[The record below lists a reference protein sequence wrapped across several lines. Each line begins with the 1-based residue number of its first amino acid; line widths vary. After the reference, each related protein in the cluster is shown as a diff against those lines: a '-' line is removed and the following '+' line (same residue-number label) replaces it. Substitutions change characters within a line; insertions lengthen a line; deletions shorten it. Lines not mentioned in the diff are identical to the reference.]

1 MDRKETLNKLSEYIK
16 ILNESGLKIE
26 KAFLFGSAARNEA
39 REESDIDVML
49 VSSRFDDQ
57 SDDLVFGLI
66 WKLTR
71 KVDSRIEPYAVGL
84 SRFDSDEVSPLLQI
98 VKKEGI
104 FPVDTL
110 FTLLRN
116 AKRVFPYPSLKAFTP
131 PLPRS

>member
-57 SDDLVFGLI
+57 SDDRAYGLI

-71 KVDSRIEPYAVGL
+71 RVDSRIEPYAIGL
-84 SRFDSDEVSPLLQI
+84 SRFENDEVSPLLQI

-104 FPVDTL
+104 LVL
-110 FTLLRN
+110 
-116 AKRVFPYPSLKAFTP
+116 
-131 PLPRS
+131 

>member
-16 ILNESGLKIE
+16 ILNESGLNIE
-26 KAFLFGSAARNEA
+26 KAFLFGSAAKNEF

-57 SDDLVFGLI
+57 SDDLAYGLI

-71 KVDSRIEPYAVGL
+71 RVDSRIEPYAIGL
-84 SRFDSDEVSPLLQI
+84 NRFDNDEVSPLLQI

-104 FPVDTL
+104 PVL
-110 FTLLRN
+110 
-116 AKRVFPYPSLKAFTP
+116 
-131 PLPRS
+131 

>member
-16 ILNESGLKIE
+16 ILNESGLNIE
-26 KAFLFGSAARNEA
+26 KAFLFGSAARNEE

-57 SDDLVFGLI
+57 SDDLAFGLI

-71 KVDSRIEPYAVGL
+71 RVDSRIEPYAVGL
-84 SRFDSDEVSPLLQI
+84 SRFDNDEVSPLLQI

-104 FPVDTL
+104 PII
-110 FTLLRN
+110 
-116 AKRVFPYPSLKAFTP
+116 
-131 PLPRS
+131 

>member
-84 SRFDSDEVSPLLQI
+84 SRFDNDEVSPLLQI

-104 FPVDTL
+104 PVI
-110 FTLLRN
+110 
-116 AKRVFPYPSLKAFTP
+116 
-131 PLPRS
+131 